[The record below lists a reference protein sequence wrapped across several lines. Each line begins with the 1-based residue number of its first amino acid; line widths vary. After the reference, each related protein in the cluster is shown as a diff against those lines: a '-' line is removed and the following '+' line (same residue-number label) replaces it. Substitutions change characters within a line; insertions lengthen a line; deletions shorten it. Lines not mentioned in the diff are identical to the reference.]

1 MKLFYESENYNKT
14 INEIIDRYKYY
25 DNEIYIM
32 LEKYKVDYSIKEE
45 EYEKKLSEIKK
56 VLVDFYLKKYDL
68 KNSFMGRSVQSELSQ
83 IILNYYELLKKVKV
97 VNNKN
102 KVYPIK
108 MSDEEHELI
117 CRRFMEYMVEFEI
130 KSGVHLERLFDKF
143 YDELSKQFQ
152 QLKKKLMDEDMSPY
166 YGSPFYIISR
176 SKFIRECI
184 SYIPNLTVDSEVDS
198 IIKTMEEFESKYL
211 SKDGRKIDELFEV
224 ASSNSDFYIDY
235 DKIEEAYI
243 RLLKIEKDLCPI
255 VAEYWKKYLTDPN
268 KHNAESYRYI
278 MHTFSGGGVEPEKI
292 TKACCSLNTDELVV
306 TPYGNWG
313 LIFDFDSDS
322 LETMSTDDLGSW
334 NVTKNSFVS
343 NTHCSPSRWQL
354 TNPNGY
360 SFYYENE
367 KNSKLIMPEKFEKIC
382 KKNNISLNGEMLNN
396 SNGEFYSEIFLNA
409 KAKPI
414 GVFYTDDCSNY
425 DEVEAYATK
434 YGLPLVNI
442 SLKKQREIK
451 GLPALSGVSR

>member
-1 MKLFYESENYNKT
+1 MQIFDKSKIYSNT

-25 DNEIYIM
+25 DNVIYTM
-32 LEKYKVDYSIKEE
+32 LEKYKVEYSITEE
-45 EYEKKLSEIKK
+45 EYEKTLNEIKK
-56 VLVDFYLKKYDL
+56 ILIDYYLKKYDL
-68 KNSFMGRSVQSELSQ
+68 KNGFMKRSEHSELSR
-83 IILNYYELLKKVKV
+83 IILNYYNLQKKVKV

-102 KVYPIK
+102 KIYPIK
-108 MSDEEHELI
+108 MSDEEHELL
-117 CRRFMEYMVEFEI
+117 CRRFMVYMVEFEI
-130 KSGVHLERLFDKF
+130 KSGVHLDRLFDKF

-152 QLKKKLMDEDMSPY
+152 QLKKKLIDEDMLPF

-184 SYIPNLTVDSEVDS
+184 SHIPNVTVDSEVDN
-198 IIKTMEEFESKYL
+198 IIKTMEEFESKYF
-211 SKDGRKIDELFEV
+211 SKDSRKTDELSEV
-224 ASSNSDFYIDY
+224 ASSNLEFYGDY

-243 RLLKIEKDLCPI
+243 RLLKIENNLCPI
-255 VAEYWKKYLTDPN
+255 VIEYWKKYLTDPN

-292 TKACCSLNTDELVV
+292 TKACCSLNTDELVI

-334 NVTKNSFVS
+334 DVNKNNFVS
-343 NTHCSPSRWQL
+343 NISSCPSRWQL

-360 SFYYENE
+360 CFYYENE
-367 KNSKLIMPEKFEKIC
+367 KNSKLIMPEQFEKVC

-396 SNGEFYSEIFLNA
+396 SRGNFYSEIFLNA

-414 GVFYTDDCSNY
+414 GVFYTDDCLNY